1 MDIIKSLDIEPNNK
15 NLTENLKKDTV
26 GRNKDIFSFIS
37 LLKRIKGHYILALD
51 GQWGSGKL
59 DNVDYCYQ
67 MRICLAKL
75 VKKTE

>member
-37 LLKRIKGHYILALD
+37 LL
-51 GQWGSGKL
+51 
-59 DNVDYCYQ
+59 
-67 MRICLAKL
+67 
-75 VKKTE
+75 